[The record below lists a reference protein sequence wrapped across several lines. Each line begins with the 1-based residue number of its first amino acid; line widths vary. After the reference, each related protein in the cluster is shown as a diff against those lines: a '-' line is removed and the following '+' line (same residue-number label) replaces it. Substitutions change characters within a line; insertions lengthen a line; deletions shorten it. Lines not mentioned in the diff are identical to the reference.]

1 MPSCADDNR
10 LDCGIGGI
18 GSQDA
23 RCAVVL
29 FSRVPIPGRTKTRL
43 HSILSP
49 EECAALHEAM
59 ALDLAE
65 KLAALGN
72 PLVLRYS
79 DEWRNLADGEEARD
93 AFIERMR
100 RAAAS
105 AVSFAA
111 IPQEGGN
118 LGERMANAMLDTFR
132 QGVSGCIL
140 LGSDLPNIMAD
151 DIRLAESALA
161 SSDAVFG
168 PSADGGFWLIG
179 LRSPLSKL
187 FEGKHYGTGSVLTE
201 ALTVC
206 RAFGLKV
213 ALLREAFDVD
223 VPEDYYRLCNHVN
236 EHDSRLGAR
245 TVDAVSNLMSVTAAG
260 GGSNKA

>member
-1 MPSCADDNR
+1 MPRSVDDNR
-10 LDCGIGGI
+10 LDCSIESISPQG
-18 GSQDA
+18 A
-23 RCAVVL
+23 RCTVVL

-72 PLVLRYS
+72 PLVLCYS
-79 DEWRNLADGEEARD
+79 DEWRSPAGGEEARD

-118 LGERMANAMLDTFR
+118 LGERMANAMRDVFQ
-132 QGVSGCIL
+132 QGANGCIL
-140 LGSDLPNIMAD
+140 IGSDLPSIMAD
-151 DIRLAESALA
+151 DIRLAESALS

-179 LRSPLSKL
+179 LRTPFPKI
-187 FEGKHYGTGSVLTE
+187 FEGKHYGTGNVLTE

-206 RAFGLKV
+206 RAFDLKV

-223 VPEDYYRLCNHVN
+223 VPEDYYRLCNRVN
-236 EHDSRLGAR
+236 ERDLHLGAR
-245 TVDAVSNLMSVTAAG
+245 TVDAVRNLMSVTAAG
-260 GGSNKA
+260 GGSNQA

>member
-1 MPSCADDNR
+1 MPSSVDDNR
-10 LDCGIGGI
+10 LDCDIESV

-29 FSRVPIPGRTKTRL
+29 FSRIPIPGKTKTRL

-65 KLAALGN
+65 KLSVLGN
-72 PLVLRYS
+72 PLVLCYS
-79 DEWRNLADGEEARD
+79 DEWRGLADGEKARD

-118 LGERMANAMLDTFR
+118 LGERMANAMQEMHR
-132 QGVSGCIL
+132 QGAGGCIL
-140 LGSDLPNIMAD
+140 MGSDLPNIMAD
-151 DIRLAESALA
+151 DIRLAESALS
-161 SSDAVFG
+161 SSDVVFG

-179 LRSPLSKL
+179 LRTPFPKV
-187 FEGKHYGTGSVLTE
+187 FEGKHYGTGTVLTE
-201 ALTVC
+201 AVAVC
-206 RAFGLKV
+206 RAYGLKV

-236 EHDSRLGAR
+236 ESDSCLGAR
-245 TVDAVSNLMSVTAAG
+245 TVEAVRNLMSVTAADG
-260 GGSNKA
+260 GFNQA